1 MSRVIALVAGSA
13 DIGRSRIFWIGFGV
27 IVLLFL
33 LYPTQTSAFRVSNVS
48 FYLLNIPLG
57 LGMALLWG
65 YCGVLSFGHVAYF
78 GIAGYLYGIIAGN
91 MMGNPL
97 GPLAGV
103 AGGLAASAVVAGVFG
118 YFVFYARVQKWII
131 PILTLV
137 LTLLLETFLGQT
149 AGYQWRVGTVLL
161 GGYNGMT
168 GIPWFQLGGFVFEGY
183 SFYYLCLFVV
193 LACYFGLRM
202 LVNSSFGQVIVA
214 IREDELRTELLGY
227 DIRARQW
234 LVFVLSAML
243 AGPQRAAL
251 RPVGQ
256 LHHAQPGRVAAG
268 RAAGDLDRRGRDRT
282 SLLAVVISSTGAL
295 NWVTYTLSSQG
306 NQYAMVIIGALLVV
320 TMMFFPRGI
329 VVMVAEYA
337 SAGMTNRRAFQGREG
352 GRRGMNGLALA
363 SREPGPRDPF
373 KLVQAF
379 SRRGRGRADV
389 NFKVGPRRAALRHRA
404 ERRRQVDAV
413 RDALRHPAG
422 RDSRP
427 DPHPRSGRHR
437 PAGLPAGA
445 AWAWA

>member
-1 MSRVIALVAGSA
+1 VSTIVGLIGGGA
-13 DIGRSRIFWIGFGV
+13 DIGRTRVFWVGFGV
-27 IVLLFL
+27 VVLLFL

-78 GIAGYLYGIIAGN
+78 GIAGYTYGVIAGN
-91 MMGNPL
+91 LSGNPF

-103 AGGLAASAVVAGVFG
+103 AGGLLASALVAGIFG

-149 AGYQWRVGTVLL
+149 AGYQWRIGSVLL

-183 SFYYLCLFVV
+183 SFYYLCLFLV

-202 LVNSSFGQVIVA
+202 LLNSNFGQVVVA

-234 LVFVLSAML
+234 AVFVLSAML
-243 AGPQRAAL
+243 AGLSGLLYVQWGNYITPSQVGLLQAAL
-251 RPVGQ
+251 PVIW
-256 LHHAQPGRVAAG
+256 AAVG
-268 RAAGDLDRRGRDRT
+268 GTT
-282 SLLAVVISSTGAL
+282 SLLAVVISAFTL

-306 NQYAMVIIGALLVV
+306 NQYAMVIIGALLVG
-320 TMMFFPRGI
+320 TMLFFPRGI
-329 VVMVAEYA
+329 VVMVAERL
-337 SAGMTNRRAFQGREG
+337 GRLVTRR
-352 GRRGMNGLALA
+352 
-363 SREPGPRDPF
+363 PTP
-373 KLVQAF
+373 
-379 SRRGRGRADV
+379 
-389 NFKVGPRRAALRHRA
+389 
-404 ERRRQVDAV
+404 
-413 RDALRHPAG
+413 
-422 RDSRP
+422 SRP
-427 DPHPRSGRHR
+427 
-437 PAGLPAGA
+437 
-445 AWAWA
+445 